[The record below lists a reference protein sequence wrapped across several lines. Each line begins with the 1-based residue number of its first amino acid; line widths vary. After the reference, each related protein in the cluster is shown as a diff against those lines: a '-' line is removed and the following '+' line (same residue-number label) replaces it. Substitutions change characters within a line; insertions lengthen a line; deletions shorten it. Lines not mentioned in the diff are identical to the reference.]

1 MSVPTAVIAVA
12 SDDDGGRLDR
22 WLKRRFPGLTQG
34 QIQKWLRTGQLRV
47 DGHRAKA
54 GQRLAAGQI
63 VRIPPSIEEVAENT
77 ASQPATSNPSRI
89 SARDRDD
96 LLSRILWHD
105 DHVLAIDKPAGL
117 AVQGGTGTTHHL
129 DAMLDFLRF
138 DLKERPRLVHR
149 LDRDT
154 AGVLL
159 LARTARAATSLTEAF
174 RTRTVRKLYWAAVV
188 GLPKELHGLI
198 RLKLTKKMGRGGEKM
213 VPDRKEGM
221 RAETLYRVVE
231 RAGRCV
237 AWVAMEPLTGRTHQL
252 RVHAIAMGTP
262 ILGDGK
268 YGGQAAFVEG
278 HGVGRGLHLLART
291 IRFPG
296 PSGRMIEVTAP
307 LPPHMGQTWNTL
319 GFDEAM
325 VSLDADP
332 FYGLDL

>member
-1 MSVPTAVIAVA
+1 MSVPNAAIAIA
-12 SDDDGGRLDR
+12 SDDAGGRLDR

-54 GQRLAAGQI
+54 GQRLEAGQI
-63 VRIPPSIEEVAENT
+63 VRIPPSISEVAANA
-77 ASQPATSNPSRI
+77 ASRPEIPNPPRI
-89 SARDRDD
+89 SDRDRDD
-96 LLSRILWHD
+96 LLSRILWRD
-105 DHVLAIDKPAGL
+105 DNVLAIDKPAGL

-129 DAMLDFLRF
+129 DAMLDLLRF
-138 DLKERPRLVHR
+138 DAKERPRLVHR

-188 GLPKELHGLI
+188 GLPKELQGLI
-198 RLKLTKKMGRGGEKM
+198 SLKLTKQMGRGGEKM
-213 VPDRKEGM
+213 VPDPKEGM
-221 RAETLYRVVE
+221 RAETRYRVVE
-231 RAGRCV
+231 RAGRRV

-252 RVHAIAMGTP
+252 RVHAVAIGTP
-262 ILGDGK
+262 ILDDGK

-278 HGVGRGLHLLART
+278 DGFGKGLHLLART
-291 IRFPG
+291 IRFPD
-296 PSGRMIEVTAP
+296 PSGRMIDVTAP

-325 VSLDADP
+325 GALDPDP
-332 FYGLDL
+332 FYGLEP